1 MISALFGSLAL
12 VFFMIELAF
21 LDFSCFIIA
30 LALGISAIF
39 SLFVELSI
47 AFWAVFSALLAVIFF
62 FTIRAPLK
70 RFFMSKKSKDDFL
83 DESGQGVVK
92 EGMIYFKGTLW
103 RADTSGLR
111 EGQSVKVKGIQNGE
125 IIIEKVEFQ
134 K

>member
-12 VFFMIELAF
+12 VFFIIELVF

-30 LALGISAIF
+30 LALGISGIC
-39 SLFVELSI
+39 SLFIELSI
-47 AFWAVFSALLAVIFF
+47 TIWAVISALLAVIFF

-103 RADTSGLR
+103 RADTSDLS
-111 EGQSVKVKGIQNGE
+111 EGQSVKVKGIQNGK
-125 IIIEKVEFQ
+125 IIIEKS
-134 K
+134 

>member
-12 VFFMIELAF
+12 VFFIIELVF

-30 LALGISAIF
+30 LALGISAIC
-39 SLFVELSI
+39 SLFIELSI
-47 AFWAVFSALLAVIFF
+47 TIWAVISALLAVIFF

-92 EGMIYFKGTLW
+92 DGMIYFKGTVW
-103 RADTSGLR
+103 RTDTNSLS
-111 EGQSVKVKGIQNGE
+111 EGQSVKVKGIQNGK
-125 IIIEKVEFQ
+125 IIIEKS
-134 K
+134 

>member
-12 VFFMIELAF
+12 VFFIIELVF

-30 LALGISAIF
+30 LALGISAIC
-39 SLFVELSI
+39 SLFIELSI
-47 AFWAVFSALLAVIFF
+47 ALWAVISALLAVIFF

-92 EGMIYFKGTLW
+92 EGMVYFKGTLW
-103 RADTSGLR
+103 RADTSDLS
-111 EGQSVKVKGIQNGE
+111 EGQSVKVKGIQSGK
-125 IIIEKVEFQ
+125 IIIEKS
-134 K
+134 

>member
-12 VFFMIELAF
+12 VFFIIELVV

-30 LALGISAIF
+30 LALGISAIC
-39 SLFVELSI
+39 SLFIELSI
-47 AFWAVFSALLAVIFF
+47 TIWAVISALLAVIFF

-92 EGMIYFKGTLW
+92 EGMIYFKCTMW
-103 RADTSGLR
+103 RADTSGLS
-111 EGQSVKVKGIQNGE
+111 EGQSVKVKGIQNGK
-125 IIIEKVEFQ
+125 IIIEKS
-134 K
+134 

>member
-12 VFFMIELAF
+12 VFFIIELVF

-30 LALGISAIF
+30 LALGISAIC
-39 SLFVELSI
+39 SLFIDLSI
-47 AFWAVFSALLAVIFF
+47 TIWAVISALLAVIFF

-92 EGMIYFKGTLW
+92 DGMIYFKGTVW
-103 RADTSGLR
+103 RADTSDLS
-111 EGQSVKVKGIQNGE
+111 EGQSVKVKGIQNGK
-125 IIIEKVEFQ
+125 IIIEKS
-134 K
+134 

>member
-12 VFFMIELAF
+12 VFFIIELAF

-30 LALGISAIF
+30 LALGISAIC
-39 SLFVELSI
+39 SLFIELSI
-47 AFWAVFSALLAVIFF
+47 TIWAVISALLAVIFF

-103 RADTSGLR
+103 RADTSGLN
-111 EGQSVKVKGIQNGE
+111 EGQSVKVKGIQSGK
-125 IIIEKVEFQ
+125 IIIEKS
-134 K
+134 

>member
-12 VFFMIELAF
+12 VFFIIELVF

-30 LALGISAIF
+30 LALGISAIC
-39 SLFVELSI
+39 SLFIDLSI
-47 AFWAVFSALLAVIFF
+47 TIWAVISALLAVIFF

-92 EGMIYFKGTLW
+92 DGMIYFKGTVW
-103 RADTSGLR
+103 RADTSALS
-111 EGQSVKVKGIQNGE
+111 EGQSVKVKGIQNGK
-125 IIIEKVEFQ
+125 IIIEKS
-134 K
+134 

>member
-12 VFFMIELAF
+12 VFFIIELVF

-30 LALGISAIF
+30 LALGISAIC
-39 SLFVELSI
+39 SLFIDLSI
-47 AFWAVFSALLAVIFF
+47 TIWAVISALLAVIFF

-92 EGMIYFKGTLW
+92 DGMIYFKGTMW
-103 RADTSGLR
+103 RADTSGLS
-111 EGQSVKVKGIQNGE
+111 EGRSVKVKGIQNGK
-125 IIIEKVEFQ
+125 IIIEKS
-134 K
+134 

>member
-12 VFFMIELAF
+12 VFFIIELVF

-30 LALGISAIF
+30 LALGISAIC
-39 SLFVELSI
+39 SLFIDLSI
-47 AFWAVFSALLAVIFF
+47 TIWAVISALLAVIFF

-92 EGMIYFKGTLW
+92 DGMIYFKGTMW
-103 RADTSGLR
+103 RADTSGLS
-111 EGQSVKVKGIQNGE
+111 EEQSVKVKGIQNGK
-125 IIIEKVEFQ
+125 IIIEKS
-134 K
+134 

>member
-12 VFFMIELAF
+12 VFFIIELVF

-30 LALGISAIF
+30 LALGISGIC
-39 SLFVELSI
+39 SLFIELSI
-47 AFWAVFSALLAVIFF
+47 TIWAVISALLAVIFF
-62 FTIRAPLK
+62 LTLRAPLK

-103 RADTSGLR
+103 RADTSDLS
-111 EGQSVKVKGIQNGE
+111 EGQSVKVKGIQNGK
-125 IIIEKVEFQ
+125 IIIEKS
-134 K
+134 

>member
-12 VFFMIELAF
+12 VFFIIELVF

-30 LALGISAIF
+30 LALGISAIC
-39 SLFVELSI
+39 SLFIELSI
-47 AFWAVFSALLAVIFF
+47 TIWAVISALLAVIFF

-92 EGMIYFKGTLW
+92 DGMIYFKGTVW
-103 RADTSGLR
+103 RADTSGLS
-111 EGQSVKVKGIQNGE
+111 EGERKSKRHTKR
-125 IIIEKVEFQ
+125 
-134 K
+134 

>member
-12 VFFMIELAF
+12 VFFIIELVF

-30 LALGISAIF
+30 LALGISAIC
-39 SLFVELSI
+39 SLFIDLSI
-47 AFWAVFSALLAVIFF
+47 TIWAVISALLAVIFF

-92 EGMIYFKGTLW
+92 DGMIYFKGTVW
-103 RADTSGLR
+103 RTDTSDLS
-111 EGQSVKVKGIQNGE
+111 EGQSVKVKGIQNGK
-125 IIIEKVEFQ
+125 IIIEKS
-134 K
+134 

>member
-12 VFFMIELAF
+12 VFFIIELVF

-30 LALGISAIF
+30 LALGISAIC
-39 SLFVELSI
+39 SLFIELSI
-47 AFWAVFSALLAVIFF
+47 TIWAVISALLAVIFF

-103 RADTSGLR
+103 RADTSDLS
-111 EGQSVKVKGIQNGE
+111 EGQSVKVKGIQNGK
-125 IIIEKVEFQ
+125 IIIEKS
-134 K
+134 

>member
-12 VFFMIELAF
+12 VFFIIELVF

-30 LALGISAIF
+30 LALGISAIC
-39 SLFVELSI
+39 SLFIELSI
-47 AFWAVFSALLAVIFF
+47 TIWAVISALLAVIFF

-92 EGMIYFKGTLW
+92 DGMIYFKGTLW
-103 RADTSGLR
+103 RADTSGLN
-111 EGQSVKVKGIQNGE
+111 EGQSVKVKGIQNGK
-125 IIIEKVEFQ
+125 IIIEKS
-134 K
+134 

>member
-30 LALGISAIF
+30 LALGVSAIF

-47 AFWAVFSALLAVIFF
+47 AFWAVISALLAVIFF
-62 FTIRAPLK
+62 FTIRAPLR
-70 RFFMSKKSKDDFL
+70 RFFTTKKSKDDFL
-83 DESGQGVVK
+83 DESGEGVVK
-92 EGMIYFKGTLW
+92 EGMIYFKGTMW

-111 EGQSVKVKGIQNGE
+111 EGQSVKVRGIQNGK
-125 IIIEKVEFQ
+125 IIIEKS
-134 K
+134 

>member
-12 VFFMIELAF
+12 VFFIIELAF
-21 LDFSCFIIA
+21 LDFSCFLIA
-30 LALGISAIF
+30 LALGISAIC
-39 SLFVELSI
+39 SLFIELSI
-47 AFWAVFSALLAVIFF
+47 TIWAVISALLAVIFF

-103 RADTSGLR
+103 RADTSSLS
-111 EGQSVKVKGIQNGE
+111 EGQSVKVKGIQNGK
-125 IIIEKVEFQ
+125 IIIEKS
-134 K
+134 

>member
-12 VFFMIELAF
+12 VFFIIELVF
-21 LDFSCFIIA
+21 LDFSCFLIA
-30 LALGISAIF
+30 LALGISGIC
-39 SLFVELSI
+39 SLFIELSI
-47 AFWAVFSALLAVIFF
+47 TLWAVISALLAVIFF

-103 RADTSGLR
+103 RADTSSLS
-111 EGQSVKVKGIQNGE
+111 EGQSVKVKGIQSGK
-125 IIIEKVEFQ
+125 IIIEKS
-134 K
+134 

>member
-12 VFFMIELAF
+12 VFFIIELVF

-30 LALGISAIF
+30 LALGISAIC
-39 SLFVELSI
+39 SLFIELSI
-47 AFWAVFSALLAVIFF
+47 TIWAVISALLAVIFF

-92 EGMIYFKGTLW
+92 DGMIYFKGTMW
-103 RADTSGLR
+103 RADTSSLS
-111 EGQSVKVKGIQNGE
+111 EGQSVKVKGIQNGK
-125 IIIEKVEFQ
+125 IIIEKS
-134 K
+134 